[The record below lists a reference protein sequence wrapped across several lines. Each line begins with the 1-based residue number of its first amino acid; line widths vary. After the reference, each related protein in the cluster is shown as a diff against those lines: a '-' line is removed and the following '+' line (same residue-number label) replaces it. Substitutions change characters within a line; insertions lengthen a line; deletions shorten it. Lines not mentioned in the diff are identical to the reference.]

1 MGMLKVSLSSIL
13 RAEKCYAVVGSD
25 DFPNEDAR
33 FEAQMDVVIQKQEVE
48 ANKKKLLG
56 LLQLVLTL
64 LTKFS
69 IHVNSRLVKNLN
81 FELIKIYVNV
91 GKLS

>member
-1 MGMLKVSLSSIL
+1 M
-13 RAEKCYAVVGSD
+13 GSD

-56 LLQLVLTL
+56 LLQLV
-64 LTKFS
+64 
-69 IHVNSRLVKNLN
+69 
-81 FELIKIYVNV
+81 
-91 GKLS
+91 